1 MQRLFITY
9 RLKPGAK
16 MQDFW
21 KFSKEIDQPL
31 VKRQEGV
38 RAFEVFEVTGP
49 DKGKPETP
57 DIVESILVD
66 SYEKW
71 VEITGRPDMKANSSN
86 WGKVGDETSV
96 RILIGKKVE

>member
-1 MQRLFITY
+1 MQRLFIMY
-9 RLKPGAK
+9 RLKAGAR

-38 RAFEVFEVTGP
+38 HGFEVFEITAG
-49 DKGKPETP
+49 DKGKPEV

-66 SYEKW
+66 SWEKW
-71 VEITGRPDMKANSSN
+71 QEVTQRDDMKANGAN
-86 WGKVGDETSV
+86 WGKVGDETSIK
-96 RILIGKKVE
+96 ILVGRKIE

>member
-9 RLKPGAK
+9 RLKAGAR

-21 KFSKEIDQPL
+21 KFSREIDQPL

-38 RAFEVFEVTGP
+38 HGFEVFEITAS
-49 DKGKPETP
+49 DKGKPDV

-71 VEITGRPDMKANSSN
+71 VEITGRDDMKNNSGN

-96 RILIGKKVE
+96 RVLIGKKIE

>member
-1 MQRLFITY
+1 MQRVFITY
-9 RLKPGAK
+9 RLKAGAR

-38 RAFEVFEVTGP
+38 HGFEVFEITGS
-49 DKGKPETP
+49 DKGVPDV

-71 VEITGRPDMKANSSN
+71 VEVTNRPEMKANSGS
-86 WGKVGDETSV
+86 WGKVGDESSIKV
-96 RILIGKKVE
+96 LIGKKIE

>member
-1 MQRLFITY
+1 MQRVFIMY
-9 RLKPGAK
+9 RLKAGAR

-21 KFSKEIDQPL
+21 KFSKETDQPL

-38 RAFEVFEVTGP
+38 HSFEVFEITGS
-49 DKGKPETP
+49 DKGKPDV

-71 VEITGRPDMKANSSN
+71 VEVTNRPEMKANSGA
-86 WGKVGDETSV
+86 WGKVGDETSIKV
-96 RILIGKKVE
+96 LIGKKIE